1 MYAQTNYLAHYGKI
15 GMRWGF
21 RKHVDPSGNFEDTFQ
36 KPKRKSLTTQQLG
49 GAKGLLNNVDSAANA
64 GKRLVNVGEKVL
76 TKKTDLSKMS
86 DEDLRK
92 QVSRMSLEQSYRS
105 LSSVDKSRGAET
117 TRNILESVGAVVTV
131 GSSAVAIAMGIKA
144 LRGG

>member
-1 MYAQTNYLAHYGKI
+1 MYAETNYLVHYGVL
-15 GMRWGF
+15 GMRWGRRNF
-21 RKHVDPSGNFEDTFQ
+21 GEQAALAGN
-36 KPKRKSLTTQQLG
+36 KRKPMTTQQLG
-49 GAKGLLNNVDSAANA
+49 GAKGLLNNVDSATGA

-117 TRNILESVGAVVTV
+117 TRNILEGIGAVVTV

-144 LRGG
+144 LKGG